1 MRRQRVFSAVGKD
14 ECVKP
19 PSRYPLNR
27 SGVMAIP
34 ESHRFL
40 AKAPRSTPPGPVG
53 ACISEKIRAS
63 GNSYVH
69 RHRRVSRN
77 GQRDMCVAGKF
88 CPARGQSGQVSVF
101 LRDPD
106 RNVIELRG
114 REQGAVERVSRYVP

>member
-1 MRRQRVFSAVGKD
+1 VRQATQPLPIEQVGRHGDPGKSP
-14 ECVKP
+14 VLRK
-19 PSRYPLNR
+19 
-27 SGVMAIP
+27 G
-34 ESHRFL
+34 
-40 AKAPRSTPPGPVG
+40 PRSTPPGPVG
-53 ACISEKIRAS
+53 ACISENIRAS